1 MMLSD
6 TDLDALIKRAIS
18 LYNRTHSPNAIA
30 KLVFFSPTLITVQF
44 SGGFCTGCGT
54 MEITESFADQT
65 KTLSQGK
72 TELKHYK
79 TTQTNPHTI
88 QTSYTVKTK

>member
-1 MMLSD
+1 MLSD
-6 TDLDALIKRAIS
+6 MDLEALVHRAIS
-18 LYNRTHSPNAIA
+18 FYNRTHSPNAIA
-30 KLVFFSPTLITVQF
+30 KLISFSPTLITVQF

-54 MEITESFADQT
+54 MEITEAFADQT
-65 KTLSQGK
+65 KTLSQGSI
-72 TELKHYK
+72 ELKHNK